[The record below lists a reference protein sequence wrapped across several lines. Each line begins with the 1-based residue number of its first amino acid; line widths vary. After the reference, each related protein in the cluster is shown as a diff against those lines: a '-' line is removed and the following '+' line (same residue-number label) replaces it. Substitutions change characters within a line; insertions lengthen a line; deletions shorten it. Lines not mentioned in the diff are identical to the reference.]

1 MIKTTYHYFFNKLAN
16 SLKMDIILALRD
28 NKKNVGAISKKL
40 GVEQS
45 KVSHALASL
54 RCCNIVQVKQKGKE
68 RVYSLNKE
76 TIVPILK
83 IIDNHEKK
91 FCKNCPMRR

>member
-1 MIKTTYHYFFNKLAN
+1 MNKYYLFFGNLAN
-16 SLKMDIILALRD
+16 PLKMDIICELKNNPCSVLDLA
-28 NKKNVGAISKKL
+28 KKL

-45 KVSHALASL
+45 KLSHALSSL
-54 RCCNIVQVKQKGKE
+54 RCCSIVQVEQRGKK

-83 IIDNHEKK
+83 IIDKHESK
-91 FCKNCPMRR
+91 FCKKCTAGDKK

>member
-1 MIKTTYHYFFNKLAN
+1 MRNSTYHYFFTNLAN
-16 SLKMDIILALRD
+16 SLKMNIILVLRD
-28 NKKNVGAISKKL
+28 KEKNVGEISKEL

-76 TIVPILK
+76 TIVPMLK
-83 IIDNHEKK
+83 MIDKHEKK